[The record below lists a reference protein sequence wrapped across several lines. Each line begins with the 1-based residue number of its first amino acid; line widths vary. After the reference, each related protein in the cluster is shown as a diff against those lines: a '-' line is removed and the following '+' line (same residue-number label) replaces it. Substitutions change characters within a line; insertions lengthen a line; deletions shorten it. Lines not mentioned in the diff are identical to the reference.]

1 MVTVAAVAV
10 PEVLTRTVTRAA
22 DWLATTSPWRV
33 LAATAAIRAVTTGIW
48 VVPSVDQW
56 LVFARDPFG
65 AIELNPNFHYIT
77 GSPLGPLLA
86 HVTGA
91 ETKLTYGLLHLGLL
105 ALAAATLVVLGRRA
119 VGDRVT
125 NVLLVA
131 LFASPLSAV
140 LLTWLGQPDG
150 VTFGGMSAVALA
162 SAIDPRWRRLA
173 VAIAGAAVVGLAAP
187 EQGLVAV
194 AVLGALAWWG
204 NRPGDR
210 EVLVVAAAT
219 LVLGRLGIEAFL
231 AVSDA
236 PHVSRLDYVRANGVG
251 YFLRSLFENWAAV
264 LFSLFGAGWLLALA
278 AHSRMRR
285 SWGGPWPV
293 RLALLLVF
301 VAVATTYDQTRVA
314 TLVSWP
320 AYVWLLRRADERA
333 VAEDGTG
340 TDRRLVAV
348 TFLAGIVVP
357 PVVIWEGEPIIAAWG
372 AIIG

>member
-1 MVTVAAVAV
+1 MEV
-10 PEVLTRTVTRAA
+10 PEVVTRTVDRAA
-22 DWLATTSPWRV
+22 GWLRSASPWRV
-33 LAATAAIRAVTTGIW
+33 LAATAAIRALTTGIW
-48 VVPSVDQW
+48 VVPSVEQW
-56 LVFARDPFG
+56 LVFARDPYG
-65 AIELNPNFHYIT
+65 AIELNENFRYIT

-86 HVTGA
+86 HLTGA
-91 ETKLTYGLLHLGLL
+91 ETKFTYGLLHFVLL
-105 ALAAATLVVLGRRA
+105 ALAAATLVVLGRRT
-119 VGDRVT
+119 VGDRCT

-150 VTFGGMSAVALA
+150 VMFGGMTAVALA
-162 SAIDPRWRRLA
+162 SGFDRRLPRLA
-173 VAIAGAAVVGLAAP
+173 VAVSGAGVVGLAAP

-210 EVLVVAAAT
+210 EVLVAAAGA
-219 LVLGRLGIEAFL
+219 LVLGRFGIEAFL
-231 AVSDA
+231 AASDA
-236 PHVSRLDYVRANGVG
+236 PHVSRLEYVRSNGIG
-251 YFLRSLFENWAAV
+251 YFLRSFLENWAAV
-264 LFSLFGAGWLLALA
+264 VFSLFGAGWLLALS

-285 SWGGPWPV
+285 SWGSPWPV

-320 AYVWLLRRADERA
+320 AYVWLLRRADEKA
-333 VAEDGTG
+333 LADGGEG
-340 TDRRLVAV
+340 TDARLVAV
-348 TFLAGIVVP
+348 TFLAGIVIP
-357 PVVIWEGEPIIAAWG
+357 PVVIWEGEPLIAAWG